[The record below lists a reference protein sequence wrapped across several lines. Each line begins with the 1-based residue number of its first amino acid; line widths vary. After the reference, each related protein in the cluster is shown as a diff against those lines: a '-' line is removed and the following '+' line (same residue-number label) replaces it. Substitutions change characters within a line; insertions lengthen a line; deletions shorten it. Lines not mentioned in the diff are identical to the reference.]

1 MHTCL
6 SYREECCNIM
16 MFMMVF
22 LEEEDEEEE
31 EGGGS
36 ACDWSSET
44 RRTQE
49 SLNETSAN
57 PS

>member
-22 LEEEDEEEE
+22 LEEEDEEE